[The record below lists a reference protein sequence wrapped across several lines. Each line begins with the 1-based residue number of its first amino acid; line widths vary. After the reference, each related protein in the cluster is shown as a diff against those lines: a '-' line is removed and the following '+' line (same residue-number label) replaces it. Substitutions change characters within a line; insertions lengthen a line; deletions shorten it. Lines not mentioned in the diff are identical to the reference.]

1 MSLDYY
7 PGNNIYM
14 QGSSY
19 TVTLVM
25 HKIMRPGC
33 FDEPTQW
40 SGRGGHRGNQGQ
52 GGAILIQVD

>member
-1 MSLDYY
+1 MR
-7 PGNNIYM
+7 
-14 QGSSY
+14 GSSY
-19 TVTLVM
+19 TITLVM